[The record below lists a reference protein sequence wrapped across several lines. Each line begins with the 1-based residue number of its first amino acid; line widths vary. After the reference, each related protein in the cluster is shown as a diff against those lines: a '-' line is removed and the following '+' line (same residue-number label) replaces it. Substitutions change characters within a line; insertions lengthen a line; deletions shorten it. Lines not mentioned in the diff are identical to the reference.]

1 MPFQV
6 QKHYQDV
13 DGIVHVKLSVQAPA
27 VEEST
32 GMLHGATGPVAV
44 LAADRTI
51 ATLSKLSR
59 PLGTD
64 VSYYGSR
71 KGLCTR
77 LRHVPRG
84 KPLTNIYYDGGD
96 CRTDLRMAYQACLRE
111 ETTEGAIKALP
122 IFMDGRTIVGTEAD
136 MESTF
141 RQFNAANTVAIVLGK
156 EFVRAFNDA
165 FCTVETIDLSLP
177 DLDVAKRSFSPIQ
190 RCISNAWR
198 NASRPPVY
206 LAQSEG
212 QLATFLYGHAP
223 RGTHSCKYM
232 VEALANDH
240 IVGFH
245 VNAGEANA
253 RIDSASKKLIVS
265 MVEKAQEVHLTYIK
279 TSLGDATL
287 INTEN
292 EAEEAVATD
301 SSAPLLR
308 RRHDWFQDASPRQV
322 VHDVV
327 ALAQKVL
334 GVDKE
339 DRTWSTWG
347 PILQHLHGWKGT
359 VAYLPFQLRVVQG
372 ALNHLQGLLPLPSLL
387 SPPVFREVSQQPFS
401 IDTVV

>member
-1 MPFQV
+1 MQTIVAMPFQV

-308 RRHDWFQDASPRQV
+308 RRHDWFPGCVTETSCPRRCRPCAKRAGCGQGRPNV
-322 VHDVV
+322 EHLRSHPSTPAWVERHR
-327 ALAQKVL
+327 
-334 GVDKE
+334 GVP
-339 DRTWSTWG
+339 S
-347 PILQHLHGWKGT
+347 
-359 VAYLPFQLRVVQG
+359 FQLRVVQG

-387 SPPVFREVSQQPFS
+387 SPPFFAR
-401 IDTVV
+401 